1 MTKRPKV
8 LRKNQMYA
16 DTQMVFT
23 IVRFKQTTPGRGQGS
38 EKGVNR

>member
-1 MTKRPKV
+1 MTKRAKV

-23 IVRFKQTTPGRGQGS
+23 IVCFKY
-38 EKGVNR
+38 